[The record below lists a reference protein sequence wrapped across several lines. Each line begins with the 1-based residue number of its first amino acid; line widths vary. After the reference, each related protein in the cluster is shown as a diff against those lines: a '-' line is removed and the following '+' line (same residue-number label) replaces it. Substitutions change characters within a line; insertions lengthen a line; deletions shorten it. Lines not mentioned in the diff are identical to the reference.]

1 MITAMSVE
9 RVVLVAAV
17 LASASLLPATVAHA
31 DAKLDEIRARGR
43 LVVSVKN
50 DAKRV
55 HKDPAHQQKRGFEV
69 ELARALARR
78 IVGDENKVELRI
90 LSRPTRLPMLGAGA
104 VDMVISMIPVSA
116 ENEKLYDL
124 SHPYFVS
131 GVSLMAR
138 QDATAAGVA
147 DLEGKTVAV
156 LKQSFN
162 NYGAELQHIA
172 EERGLHLT
180 TRYYPTF
187 AAAAAAVTSGEAAA
201 MVSSLVDF
209 DAFMKDHP
217 GYKLIG
223 KNEPRSCA
231 VAVRKGDAALLKL
244 VNETIDEL
252 KKSGALKRMTEKWK
266 LPYLLPAS

>member
-1 MITAMSVE
+1 MSVE
-9 RVVLVAAV
+9 RAVVVRAVAALIGAV
-17 LASASLLPATVAHA
+17 ALAPTVAHA

-43 LVVSVKN
+43 LVISVKN

-69 ELARALARR
+69 ELAHALARR
-78 IVGDENKVELRI
+78 IVGDESKVELRI
-90 LSRPTRLPMLGAGA
+90 LSRPTRLPMLGVGA
-104 VDMVISMIPVSA
+104 VDMVISMIPINA
-116 ENEKLYDL
+116 ENQKLYDL
-124 SHPYFVS
+124 SHPYFAS

-138 QDATAAGVA
+138 QDATATGLA

-162 NYGAELQHIA
+162 NFGVELQRIA
-172 EERGLHLT
+172 EERGLHVT

-187 AAAAAAVTSGEAAA
+187 TAAAAAVSSGEAAA

-223 KNEPRSCA
+223 KSEPRACA
-231 VAVRKGDAALLKL
+231 VAV
-244 VNETIDEL
+244 
-252 KKSGALKRMTEKWK
+252 KK
-266 LPYLLPAS
+266 